1 MGRFLKNI
9 ELVAA
14 SSAIRLPTGT
24 TLQRPDVPVNGQM
37 RFNTDLQRFEVYY
50 NGWRQMAI
58 SGYVNIVKDTFT
70 GDGVTTSFILSLT
83 PVSTLSILVFVGNV
97 HQNPND
103 AFLLSGNY
111 INFSTAP
118 PLGQTIIVLHN
129 FASTDAN

>member
-103 AFLLSGNY
+103 AFLLSGNH